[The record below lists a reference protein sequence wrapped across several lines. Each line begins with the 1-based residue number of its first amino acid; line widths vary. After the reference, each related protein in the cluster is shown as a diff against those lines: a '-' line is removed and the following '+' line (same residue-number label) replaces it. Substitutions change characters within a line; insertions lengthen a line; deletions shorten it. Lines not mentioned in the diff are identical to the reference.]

1 MADAIR
7 VLVIDDNAAIHDDV
21 RKILRTDG
29 APAALAAAR
38 DALFGGEGLASSAS
52 ATGYE
57 VTASGQGEDG
67 LRILR
72 EALAAGRPF
81 DLALVD
87 MRMPPGWDGLRTTQE
102 LWAADPTLQIV
113 ICTAF
118 SDHSHEEIQRVLG
131 PTDALLI
138 LKKPFDPVEVRQMA
152 CTLARKRQ
160 LQRQAGLRREELER
174 LVDERTRAL
183 QAATDHAQAAARAKS
198 EFLANM
204 SHEIRTPLTAML
216 GYADLL
222 LDPLLEP
229 ADVAEHVRTIRRNGT
244 HLLTLLNDILDLSRI
259 EAGRMTIESVQ
270 CSPAGLLAEVEG
282 MLRLRAQEKG
292 LAFEV
297 RQEGPLPASMRT
309 DPTRLRQIL
318 VNLAGNAIKFTE
330 AGAVRIL
337 ACLAT
342 EPDTAEPAIDF
353 VVQDTGIG
361 LTPEQLAR
369 LFRPFE
375 QADSSTTRRF
385 GGTGLGLVISRRLAR
400 MLGGDVVVA
409 SQPGVGST
417 FTLRLPTGSLAGVP
431 LVDEDEA
438 PPAAE
443 GPAADASI
451 HLDGRVL
458 VAEDTR
464 DSALVIATMLRR
476 AGAEAVM
483 VEDGRKAIDLAL
495 TERAAGRPFALL
507 LMDLHMPVLDGLE
520 ATRELRAAGYDR
532 PIAALTANSMPGDRA
547 ECLAAGCDDY
557 ATKPV
562 RRTELLALCARLM
575 GSGAGAG
582 RG

>member
-21 RKILRTDG
+21 RKILRSD
-29 APAALAAAR
+29 APPAALAAAR
-38 DALFGGEGLASSAS
+38 NALFGGGPPPAASP
-52 ATGYE
+52 TRYE
-57 VTASGQGEDG
+57 VTAAGQGEEG
-67 LRILR
+67 LRQAR

-102 LWAADPTLQIV
+102 LWAADPSLQIV

-118 SDHSHEEIQRVLG
+118 SDHSHDEIQRVLG

-152 CTLARKRQ
+152 CTLARKRE

-229 ADVAEHVRTIRRNGT
+229 ADVADHVRTIRRNGT
-244 HLLTLLNDILDLSRI
+244 HLLALLNDILDLSRI
-259 EAGRMTIESVQ
+259 EAGRMTVESVD
-270 CSPAGLLAEVEG
+270 CSPAGLMHEVAE
-282 MLRLRAQEKG
+282 MMRLRAREKG
-292 LAFEV
+292 LQFEV
-297 RQEGPLPASMRT
+297 RQEGPLPATMRT

-318 VNLAGNAIKFTE
+318 VNLAGNAIKFT
-330 AGAVRIL
+330 ASGSVRIL

-342 EPDTAEPAIDF
+342 KPESAEPAIDF

-361 LTPEQLAR
+361 LSAEQLAR
-369 LFRPFE
+369 LFQPFE

-385 GGTGLGLVISRRLAR
+385 GGTGLGLVISRRLAH

-409 SQPGVGST
+409 SQPGTGST
-417 FTLRLPTGSLAGVP
+417 FTLRLPTGSLAGVR
-431 LVDEDEA
+431 LVAEGDAA
-438 PPAAE
+438 PPT
-443 GPAADASI
+443 PAAPETDVR
-451 HLDGRVL
+451 LDGRVL

-476 AGAEAVM
+476 AGAEAVT
-483 VEDGRKAIDLAL
+483 VDDGRKAMELAL
-495 TERAAGRPFALL
+495 SESASGRPFALL
-507 LMDLHMPVLDGLE
+507 LMDLHMPVLDGLQ
-520 ATRELRAAGYDR
+520 ATRELRAAGYHL
-532 PIAALTANSMPGDRA
+532 PIAALTANSMPEDRA
-547 ECLAAGCDDY
+547 ECIAAGCDDY

-575 GSGAGAG
+575 GSGAAAG